1 MKKCYFTLLML
12 GCIGIAHAQ
21 IGIGTTNPHVSTA
34 LDVTADDKGILLPRI
49 SLTGSTDT
57 STITTG
63 NVESLLIFNTATVA
77 DVTPGY
83 YYWLGTKWQRMDGR
97 SNGWLLTGN
106 SGTDA
111 NTNFLGTTDAQDL
124 TFRTNNV
131 ERLRITRKG
140 RLHFSNTSVSP
151 LNPNIFLEGGNET
164 TSGVANI
171 AIGESALANID
182 SGHQNIAIGR
192 NALKD
197 NSSGITNIAIGDEAL
212 GSNTYSFSN
221 VALGFAALAMLNDGG
236 YNVAIG
242 TNAGSTLPSG
252 QRNTFIGSF
261 AGTTID
267 GLDNATAIGY
277 QATVEANNSIVL
289 GSTGLMAVNVGIGNT
304 IPNSTL
310 QISGSF
316 SAAINSTAVDYTVT
330 DKDYTVLY
338 TVSGITITLPP
349 ANDSNAGRIYNIVCD
364 IAAGSVNLN
373 GGGGEITK
381 DGSVITSATGSVVL
395 QSTGIKWV
403 VVK

>member
-49 SLTGSTDT
+49 SLTGSTDS
-57 STITTG
+57 STIATG
-63 NVESLLIFNTATVA
+63 NVEGLLIFNTATVA

-97 SNGWLLTGN
+97 ASNGWLLTGN

-111 NTNFLGTTDAQDL
+111 NMNFLGTTDAQDL

-151 LNPNIFLEGGNET
+151 LYPNIFLEGGNET

-182 SGHQNIAIGR
+182 SGQQNIAVGR

-197 NSSGITNIAIGDEAL
+197 NSSGLANVAIGNEAL
-212 GSNTYSFSN
+212 GSNTYSLSN
-221 VALGFAALAMLNDGG
+221 VGVGFAALTMLNDGG
-236 YNVAIG
+236 QNVAIG

-289 GSTGLMAVNVGIGNT
+289 GATGSMAVNVGIGNT
-304 IPNSTL
+304 MPNSTL

-316 SAAINSTAVDYTVT
+316 SAAINSTAVDYAVT
-330 DKDYTVLY
+330 DKDYTILY

-349 ANDSNAGRIYNIVCD
+349 ANDSNTGRIYNIVCD
-364 IAAGSVNLN
+364 IAAGSINLN
-373 GGGGEITK
+373 GGEITK

-403 VVK
+403 VVR